1 MRCKQEFDRLV
12 IKNGWGTIVSFV
24 FITLFFSFSVV
35 LVLTDGLTQKLS
47 QPKSLGELGLVVFS
61 LLFVFLGAWGMLSL
75 AGYEI
80 IIDSE
85 GVRERRT
92 LPIGR
97 RRSFQWAGIG
107 DWGYTFL
114 GSQKVN
120 KYARHDVYVLYF
132 ADIKLPMQEK
142 NRMEKKVDRECIQFS
157 VSTEQIKQF
166 YPVIR
171 EYCCHYTNVEPF
183 CSRRVSWVPD

>member
-12 IKNGWGTIVSFV
+12 IKNGWGTILSFV

-35 LVLTDGLTQKLS
+35 LILTDGLTQKLS
-47 QPKSLGELGLVVFS
+47 QPKSLGELGLVFFS
-61 LLFVFLGAWGMLSL
+61 LLIAFFGAWGLLTL

-85 GVRERRT
+85 GVRESRL
-92 LPIGR
+92 LPIGK

-114 GSQKVN
+114 GSQRVN
-120 KYARHDVYVLYF
+120 RYAREDVYVLYF

-142 NRMEKKVDRECIQFS
+142 NCAEKKVDRECIQLS
-157 VSTEQIKQF
+157 VSTKQIRKF

-171 EYCCHYTNVEPF
+171 EYCRHYTNVDPF
-183 CSRRVSWVPD
+183 CSRRV

>member
-12 IKNGWGTIVSFV
+12 IKNGWGTILSFL

-35 LVLTDGLTQKLS
+35 LILTDGLTEKLS
-47 QPKSLGELGLVVFS
+47 QPKSLGELGLVAFS
-61 LLFVFLGAWGMLSL
+61 LLLAFFGAWGVFLF

-85 GVRERRT
+85 GVREKRIF
-92 LPIGR
+92 PVGR
-97 RRSFQWAGIG
+97 RASFQWAEIG

-120 KYARHDVYVLYF
+120 RYARRDVYVLYF
-132 ADIKLPMQEK
+132 ADIKLPMQET
-142 NRMEKKVDRECIQFS
+142 NCVEKKVDRKCIQLS
-157 VSTEQIKQF
+157 VSAKHIKEF

-171 EYCCHYTNVEPF
+171 EYCRHYTNVEPF
-183 CSRRVSWVPD
+183 CSRRV